1 MKYIDKSKV
10 TVVVSEVE
18 TNEIRKY
25 DSEATIVRISNI
37 HADLDSELTPK
48 LYDERAGCVFVG
60 NWNHLPNRDA
70 VLWFTKEILPLVI
83 TSSSFFMFF
92 FCLYHTVFPPLFL

>member
-1 MKYIDKSKV
+1 LKYIDKSKV

-25 DSEATIVRISNI
+25 DQKATIVRISNI
-37 HADLDSELTPK
+37 HADLDDELTPK
-48 LYDERAGCVFVG
+48 PYEQRTGCVFVG

-70 VLWFTKEILPLVI
+70 VLWFTKSILPQVWGGGVI
-83 TSSSFFMFF
+83 G
-92 FCLYHTVFPPLFL
+92 